1 MLTVMTTRPRTPL
14 PDLNWVTILDLET
27 FLITDTDLAPQLVA
41 VGLLTGTER
50 ADLRVISGRA
60 HAPGRHCAAYQGKD
74 EFEQDP
80 AENLLEL
87 LKHLFSDPAQVVV
100 GHRIC
105 FDLGVVLRW
114 FPALTETVFAAV
126 HAGRV
131 LDTRMTMAA
140 IMNMDEDGIQAAG
153 LHDDGG
159 VKALHLS
166 ACIRKFA
173 PTLDTGGKSHVGSWS
188 TRFAD
193 LYYSPPWAWPVP
205 AQQYL
210 AHDLLG
216 TQAVA
221 AAQSKITGLV
231 PVEIRTLDR
240 HLTEVARRA
249 RTLP

>member
-1 MLTVMTTRPRTPL
+1 MTHTRRTPL
-14 PDLNWVTILDLET
+14 PDLNHVTILDVET

-60 HAPGRHCAAYQGKD
+60 HAPGRHCAAYQGMY

-87 LKHLFSDPAQVVV
+87 LKHLFSDLNQFTV

-105 FDLGVVLRW
+105 FDLGVILRW
-114 FPALTETVFAAV
+114 FPALTDTVFAAV

-140 IMNMDEDGIQAAG
+140 IMNLDETAIQAAG
-153 LHDDGG
+153 LHDEGEI
-159 VKALHLS
+159 KALHLS
-166 ACIRKFA
+166 SCIRKFA
-173 PTLDTGGKSHVGSWS
+173 PTLDTGGKSHAGSWS

-193 LYYSPPWAWPVP
+193 LYWCPPWAWPVQ

-210 AHDLLG
+210 AHDLRG

-221 AAQSKITGLV
+221 VAQSAITGLV
-231 PVEIRTLDR
+231 AVEIQTLDR

>member
-1 MLTVMTTRPRTPL
+1 MTTTRTPL
-14 PDLNWVTILDLET
+14 PDLNHTTILDLET

-60 HAPGRHCAAYQGKD
+60 HEPRRHCAAYQGKD
-74 EFEQDP
+74 VFEQDP

-87 LKHLFSDPAQVVV
+87 LKHLFSDVNQYVI

-105 FDLGVVLRW
+105 FDLGVILRW
-114 FPALTETVFAAV
+114 FPALKETVFGAV

-140 IMNMDEDGIQAAG
+140 IMNMAEDRVQAAG
-153 LHDDGG
+153 LRDDGEI
-159 VKALHLS
+159 KALHLS
-166 ACIRKFA
+166 ACIRRFA
-173 PTLDTGGKSHVGSWS
+173 PALDTGGKSHAGSWS

-193 LYYSPPWAWPVP
+193 LYYCPPWAWPVQ

-210 AHDLLG
+210 AHDLRG

-221 AAQSKITGLV
+221 VGQNAITGLV
-231 PVEIRTLDR
+231 PVRIETLDR

>member
-1 MLTVMTTRPRTPL
+1 MTHTRRTPL
-14 PDLNWVTILDLET
+14 PDLNHVTILDVET
-27 FLITDTDLAPQLVA
+27 FLITDADLAPQLVA

-50 ADLRVISGRA
+50 ADLRVISG
-60 HAPGRHCAAYQGKD
+60 HAPEPGKHCAAYQGKD
-74 EFEQDP
+74 VFEQDP
-80 AENLLEL
+80 TENLLEL
-87 LKHLFSDPAQVVV
+87 LKHLFSDPHHLMV

-105 FDLGVVLRW
+105 FDLGVILRW
-114 FPALTETVFAAV
+114 FSALTQTVFAAV

-140 IMNMDEDGIQAAG
+140 IMNLDETAIQAAG
-153 LHDDGG
+153 LHDEGEI
-159 VKALHLS
+159 KALHLS

-173 PTLDTGGKSHVGSWS
+173 PALDTGGKSHAGSWS
-188 TRFAD
+188 TRFSD
-193 LYYSPPWAWPVP
+193 LYFCPPRAWPAS

-210 AHDLLG
+210 AHDLRG

-221 AAQSKITGLV
+221 VAQSVITGLV
-231 PVEIRTLDR
+231 AVEIQTLDR